1 MIMQLYQAHNPAML
15 SLTAPLLPALAK
27 VLTVDDGQV
36 KVATRLSLLQL
47 VKALR
52 EEFPQL
58 FEGQSGL
65 VMAQ

>member
-1 MIMQLYQAHNPAML
+1 MIMQLYQAHNPTML
-15 SLTAPLLPALAK
+15 SLTAQLLPALAK

-52 EEFPQL
+52 SEFPQL
-58 FEGQSGL
+58 FEAHTGL
-65 VMAQ
+65 MMAS

>member
-15 SLTAPLLPALAK
+15 SLTAQLLPALAK

-36 KVATRLSLLQL
+36 KLATRLSLLQL

-52 EEFPQL
+52 QEFPQL